1 MQLLVRLLGVF
12 SDHGNARYLHFF
24 GGLFQSYIFRADKKT
39 LIFPWG
45 HGVFLGSLHRTI
57 GQLMLEH
64 FAKNRSSLKRLG
76 LPVLPVKTS
85 WFFDHATEMVLREI
99 MFKRDKLR

>member
-1 MQLLVRLLGVF
+1 MGT
-12 SDHGNARYLHFF
+12 HGTFMFL
-24 GGLFQSYIFRADKKT
+24 GLFQSYIFRADKNPY
-39 LIFPWG
+39 FSMG
-45 HGVFLGSLHRTI
+45 HGFFWGPFT

-76 LPVLPVKTS
+76 ATDYPWDLM
-85 WFFDHATEMVLREI
+85 FFDHATEMVLREI